1 MNSIYFHVPN
11 QRKNHHQKMTKTLET
26 NITSEKGDEKSPN
39 ITNPITMSNAPYK
52 KDKNSLY
59 LLQYQKYFNKKLV
72 IKYNILPNEYT
83 LMNIDNFI
91 TAKYCHSLASFKE
104 MLIFNYD
111 EEFLKRFY
119 PKKESLK
126 KIPLFS
132 EFYKSYLKFFCFPTL
147 AELRLNDLIEDMV
160 EKKAKAFYNE
170 NYKEDEKEKNQKKI
184 NVVIFTNKIRK
195 DISRVNS
202 LTNLSKTTIK
212 NNSISLSNRSSKSLQ
227 TIEKLFNELNY
238 EEKIRKNSLTS
249 RSEDKINNYN
259 DKTIK
264 NISKNKVNKNANNIN
279 SIHSIHNVSL
289 NMNSQNCALKN
300 TVILNKMKNKS
311 KTDDYYNLSNKINKY
326 IESSSSGN
334 RKKVKNKIKI
344 NLQNKLLESIPNT
357 NTYSHTN
364 ANSILR
370 ESKNIANNK
379 QKLKSIQ
386 KNIQTIL
393 KINSK
398 VNQYKNIL
406 AQYASSSTNSNT
418 NNNNK
423 IISLDKR
430 ANSKSG
436 LSQNNKFK
444 EMKNKSIYNNYSNKN
459 NNNNS
464 AINKNNIIITN
475 INNNNITNN
484 NNIKINNNFLKIN
497 CNKHYYTNFKITNTI
512 STTNNNSNRN
522 IQKKAIKV
530 VKKPSIRKIK
540 KIKSRNYKSI
550 TSDTNTIF
558 ISNNDISSK
567 NNTKN
572 NNSSNYYFT
581 TNDKNMNTLNNKFQT
596 SQNSRKKIKRY
607 IRTKNNINY
616 KNNNIPNSNTN
627 NSSNGKAFNYIN
639 SKAKNPPYVVASIKK
654 SNTSLSPSLKNL
666 IIKTKGISNYKK
678 NRVIESKH
686 NTQFNNGS
694 HNLSDSQRFV
704 KNLKIVNSG

>member
-39 ITNPITMSNAPYK
+39 ITNPITMNSAPYK

-111 EEFLKRFY
+111 EEFLKRYY

-147 AELRLNDLIEDMV
+147 AELKLNDLIEDMV

-170 NYKEDEKEKNQKKI
+170 NYKEDEKDKNQKKI

-212 NNSISLSNRSSKSLQ
+212 NNSVSLSNRSSKSLL
-227 TIEKLFNELNY
+227 TIEKLFNELNC
-238 EEKIRKNSLTS
+238 EENIRKNSLTS
-249 RSEDKINNYN
+249 RSEDKINNNN
-259 DKTIK
+259 DKTNK
-264 NISKNKVNKNANNIN
+264 NGSKNKVNKNANNIN
-279 SIHSIHNVSL
+279 NISL
-289 NMNSQNCALKN
+289 NVNSQNCALKN

-311 KTDDYYNLSNKINKY
+311 KTDDYSNLSNKINKY
-326 IESSSSGN
+326 MEGSSSGN

-344 NLQNKLLESIPNT
+344 NLQNKLLDSIPNT
-357 NTYSHTN
+357 NSNTYSHTN
-364 ANSILR
+364 ANSILK
-370 ESKNIANNK
+370 ESKNIINNK

-386 KNIQTIL
+386 KNIH
-393 KINSK
+393 
-398 VNQYKNIL
+398 
-406 AQYASSSTNSNT
+406 SNT

-423 IISLDKR
+423 KISLDKR

-436 LSQNNKFK
+436 LSQNNKIK

-459 NNNNS
+459 NNNNNNS
-464 AINKNNIIITN
+464 AINKNNILITN

-484 NNIKINNNFLKIN
+484 NNININNNFLKIN

-530 VKKPSIRKIK
+530 IKKPSIRKIK

-581 TNDKNMNTLNNKFQT
+581 TNDKNMKTLSNKFQT
-596 SQNSRKKIKRY
+596 SQNSRKKIKKY

-616 KNNNIPNSNTN
+616 KNNNIPNSNTS
-627 NSSNGKAFNYIN
+627 NSSNGKVFNYIN
-639 SKAKNPPYVVASIKK
+639 SKAKNPPYVIASIKK

-678 NRVIESKH
+678 NRVIESKN

>member
-1 MNSIYFHVPN
+1 
-11 QRKNHHQKMTKTLET
+11 
-26 NITSEKGDEKSPN
+26 
-39 ITNPITMSNAPYK
+39 
-52 KDKNSLY
+52 
-59 LLQYQKYFNKKLV
+59 
-72 IKYNILPNEYT
+72 
-83 LMNIDNFI
+83 
-91 TAKYCHSLASFKE
+91 
-104 MLIFNYD
+104 
-111 EEFLKRFY
+111 
-119 PKKESLK
+119 
-126 KIPLFS
+126 
-132 EFYKSYLKFFCFPTL
+132 
-147 AELRLNDLIEDMV
+147 MV

-212 NNSISLSNRSSKSLQ
+212 NNSISLSNRSSKSLL

-249 RSEDKINNYN
+249 RSEDKINNIN
-259 DKTIK
+259 DKTNK
-264 NISKNKVNKNANNIN
+264 NGSKNKVNKNANNTN
-279 SIHSIHNVSL
+279 NIHNVSL
-289 NMNSQNCALKN
+289 NVNSQNCALKN

-311 KTDDYYNLSNKINKY
+311 KTDDYNNLSNKINKY
-326 IESSSSGN
+326 MESSSSGN

-344 NLQNKLLESIPNT
+344 SLQNKLLDSIPNT

-364 ANSILR
+364 ANSILK
-370 ESKNIANNK
+370 ESKNIVNNK

-398 VNQYKNIL
+398 VNQYKSIL
-406 AQYASSSTNSNT
+406 AQYAISSTSTNSNT

-430 ANSKSG
+430 ANSKSA
-436 LSQNNKFK
+436 LSKNNKIK

-459 NNNNS
+459 NNNN
-464 AINKNNIIITN
+464 AINKNNILITN
-475 INNNNITNN
+475 INNNNIQNNTNIN
-484 NNIKINNNFLKIN
+484 INNNFLKIN

-530 VKKPSIRKIK
+530 IKKPSIRKIK

-558 ISNNDISSK
+558 ISNNEISSK
-567 NNTKN
+567 NNSKN

-581 TNDKNMNTLNNKFQT
+581 TNDKNMNTLTNKFQT

-607 IRTKNNINY
+607 IRAKNNINY
-616 KNNNIPNSNTN
+616 KNNNIPNSNTS
-627 NSSNGKAFNYIN
+627 NSSNGKVFNYIN
-639 SKAKNPPYVVASIKK
+639 SKQKNPAYVIASIKK

-678 NRVIESKH
+678 NRVIESKN

>member
-39 ITNPITMSNAPYK
+39 ITNPITMTTVPYK

-147 AELRLNDLIEDMV
+147 AELKLNDLIEDMV

-212 NNSISLSNRSSKSLQ
+212 NNSISLSNRSSKSLL

-249 RSEDKINNYN
+249 RSEDKINNIN
-259 DKTIK
+259 DKTNK
-264 NISKNKVNKNANNIN
+264 NGSKNKVNKNANNTN
-279 SIHSIHNVSL
+279 NIHNVSL
-289 NMNSQNCALKN
+289 NVNSQNCALKN

-311 KTDDYYNLSNKINKY
+311 KTDDYNNLSNKINKY
-326 IESSSSGN
+326 MESSSSGN

-344 NLQNKLLESIPNT
+344 SLQNKLLDSIPNT

-364 ANSILR
+364 ANSILK
-370 ESKNIANNK
+370 ESKNIINNK

-398 VNQYKNIL
+398 VNQYKSIL
-406 AQYASSSTNSNT
+406 AQYAISSTSTNSNT

-430 ANSKSG
+430 ANSKSA
-436 LSQNNKFK
+436 LSKNNKIK

-459 NNNNS
+459 NNNNT
-464 AINKNNIIITN
+464 INKNNILITN
-475 INNNNITNN
+475 INNNNIQNNTNIN
-484 NNIKINNNFLKIN
+484 INNNFLKIN

-530 VKKPSIRKIK
+530 IKKPSIRKIK

-558 ISNNDISSK
+558 ISNNEISSK
-567 NNTKN
+567 NNSKN

-581 TNDKNMNTLNNKFQT
+581 TNDKNMNTLTNKFQT

-607 IRTKNNINY
+607 IRAKNNINY
-616 KNNNIPNSNTN
+616 KNNNIPNSNTS
-627 NSSNGKAFNYIN
+627 NSSNGKVFNYIN
-639 SKAKNPPYVVASIKK
+639 SKQKNPAYVIASIKK

-678 NRVIESKH
+678 NRVIESKN

>member
-1 MNSIYFHVPN
+1 
-11 QRKNHHQKMTKTLET
+11 
-26 NITSEKGDEKSPN
+26 
-39 ITNPITMSNAPYK
+39 MSNAPYK

-147 AELRLNDLIEDMV
+147 AELKLNDLIEDMV

-212 NNSISLSNRSSKSLQ
+212 NNSVSLSNRSSKSLL
-227 TIEKLFNELNY
+227 TIEKLFNELNN
-238 EEKIRKNSLTS
+238 EENIRRNSLTS
-249 RSEDKINNYN
+249 RSEDKINNIS
-259 DKTIK
+259 DKTNK
-264 NISKNKVNKNANNIN
+264 NGSKNKVNKNANNIN
-279 SIHSIHNVSL
+279 NISL
-289 NMNSQNCALKN
+289 NVNSQNCALKN

-311 KTDDYYNLSNKINKY
+311 KTDDYNNLSNKINKY
-326 IESSSSGN
+326 YEGSSSGN

-344 NLQNKLLESIPNT
+344 NLQNKLLDSIPNT
-357 NTYSHTN
+357 NANTYSHTN
-364 ANSILR
+364 ANSILK
-370 ESKNIANNK
+370 ESKNIINNK

-406 AQYASSSTNSNT
+406 AQYTTSTYSNT

-423 IISLDKR
+423 KISLDKK

-436 LSQNNKFK
+436 LSQNNKIK

-459 NNNNS
+459 NNNS
-464 AINKNNIIITN
+464 AINKNNILITN

-484 NNIKINNNFLKIN
+484 NNININNNILKIN

-530 VKKPSIRKIK
+530 IKKPSIRKIK

-581 TNDKNMNTLNNKFQT
+581 TNDKNMKTLSNKFQT
-596 SQNSRKKIKRY
+596 SQNSRKKIKKY
-607 IRTKNNINY
+607 IRTKNNINF

-627 NSSNGKAFNYIN
+627 NSSNGKVFNYIN
-639 SKAKNPPYVVASIKK
+639 SKAKNPPYVIASIKK

-678 NRVIESKH
+678 NRVIESKN

>member
-111 EEFLKRFY
+111 EEFLKRYY

-147 AELRLNDLIEDMV
+147 AELKLNDLIEDMV

-170 NYKEDEKEKNQKKI
+170 NYKEDEKDKNQKKI

-212 NNSISLSNRSSKSLQ
+212 NNSVSLSNRSSKSLL

-238 EEKIRKNSLTS
+238 EENIRKNSLTS
-249 RSEDKINNYN
+249 RSEDKINNNN
-259 DKTIK
+259 DKTNK
-264 NISKNKVNKNANNIN
+264 NGSKNKVNKNANNIN
-279 SIHSIHNVSL
+279 NISL
-289 NMNSQNCALKN
+289 NVNSQNCALKN

-311 KTDDYYNLSNKINKY
+311 KTDDYSNLSNKINKY
-326 IESSSSGN
+326 MEGSSSGN

-344 NLQNKLLESIPNT
+344 NLQNKLLDSIPNT
-357 NTYSHTN
+357 NSNTYSHTN
-364 ANSILR
+364 ANSILK
-370 ESKNIANNK
+370 ESKNIINNK

-386 KNIQTIL
+386 KNI
-393 KINSK
+393 
-398 VNQYKNIL
+398 L
-406 AQYASSSTNSNT
+406 AQYTTSTYSNT

-423 IISLDKR
+423 KISLDKK

-436 LSQNNKFK
+436 LSQNNKIK

-459 NNNNS
+459 NNNS
-464 AINKNNIIITN
+464 AINKNNILITN

-484 NNIKINNNFLKIN
+484 NNININNNFLKIN

-530 VKKPSIRKIK
+530 IKKPSIRKIK

-581 TNDKNMNTLNNKFQT
+581 TNDKNMKTLSNKFQT
-596 SQNSRKKIKRY
+596 SQNSRKKIKKY

-627 NSSNGKAFNYIN
+627 NSSNGKVFNYIN
-639 SKAKNPPYVVASIKK
+639 SKAKNPPYVIASIKK

-678 NRVIESKH
+678 NRVIESKN

>member
-39 ITNPITMSNAPYK
+39 ITNPITMNNAPYK

-111 EEFLKRFY
+111 EEFLKRYY

-147 AELRLNDLIEDMV
+147 AELKLNDLIEDMV

-170 NYKEDEKEKNQKKI
+170 NYKEDEKDKNQKKI

-212 NNSISLSNRSSKSLQ
+212 NNSVSLSNRSSKSLL
-227 TIEKLFNELNY
+227 TIEKLFNELNN
-238 EEKIRKNSLTS
+238 EENIRRNSLTS
-249 RSEDKINNYN
+249 RSEDKINNIS
-259 DKTIK
+259 DKTNK
-264 NISKNKVNKNANNIN
+264 NGSKNKVNKNANNIN
-279 SIHSIHNVSL
+279 NISL
-289 NMNSQNCALKN
+289 NVNSQNCALKN

-311 KTDDYYNLSNKINKY
+311 KTDDYNNLSNKINKY
-326 IESSSSGN
+326 IEGSSSGN

-344 NLQNKLLESIPNT
+344 SLQNKLLDSIPNT

-364 ANSILR
+364 ANSILK
-370 ESKNIANNK
+370 ESKNIVNNK

-406 AQYASSSTNSNT
+406 AQYTTSTYSNT

-423 IISLDKR
+423 KISLDKK

-436 LSQNNKFK
+436 LSQNNKIK

-459 NNNNS
+459 NNNS
-464 AINKNNIIITN
+464 AINKNNILITN

-484 NNIKINNNFLKIN
+484 NNININNNFLKIN

-530 VKKPSIRKIK
+530 IKKPSIRKIK

-558 ISNNDISSK
+558 ISNNEISSK
-567 NNTKN
+567 NNSKN

-581 TNDKNMNTLNNKFQT
+581 TNDKNMKTLSNKFQT
-596 SQNSRKKIKRY
+596 SQNSRKKIKKY

-627 NSSNGKAFNYIN
+627 NSSNGKVFNYIN
-639 SKAKNPPYVVASIKK
+639 SKAKNPPYVIASIKK

-678 NRVIESKH
+678 NRVIESKN

>member
-147 AELRLNDLIEDMV
+147 AELKLNDLIEDMV

-212 NNSISLSNRSSKSLQ
+212 NNSISLSNRSSKSLL

-249 RSEDKINNYN
+249 RSEDKINNIN
-259 DKTIK
+259 DKTNK
-264 NISKNKVNKNANNIN
+264 NGSKNKVNKNANNTN
-279 SIHSIHNVSL
+279 NIHNVSL
-289 NMNSQNCALKN
+289 NVNSQNCALKN

-311 KTDDYYNLSNKINKY
+311 KTDDYNNLSNKINKY
-326 IESSSSGN
+326 MESSSSGN

-344 NLQNKLLESIPNT
+344 SLQNKLLDSIPNT

-364 ANSILR
+364 ANSILK
-370 ESKNIANNK
+370 ESKNIVNNK

-393 KINSK
+393 K
-398 VNQYKNIL
+398 YKNL
-406 AQYASSSTNSNT
+406 
-418 NNNNK
+418 
-423 IISLDKR
+423 
-430 ANSKSG
+430 
-436 LSQNNKFK
+436 
-444 EMKNKSIYNNYSNKN
+444 
-459 NNNNS
+459 
-464 AINKNNIIITN
+464 
-475 INNNNITNN
+475 
-484 NNIKINNNFLKIN
+484 
-497 CNKHYYTNFKITNTI
+497 
-512 STTNNNSNRN
+512 
-522 IQKKAIKV
+522 
-530 VKKPSIRKIK
+530 
-540 KIKSRNYKSI
+540 
-550 TSDTNTIF
+550 
-558 ISNNDISSK
+558 
-567 NNTKN
+567 
-572 NNSSNYYFT
+572 
-581 TNDKNMNTLNNKFQT
+581 
-596 SQNSRKKIKRY
+596 
-607 IRTKNNINY
+607 
-616 KNNNIPNSNTN
+616 
-627 NSSNGKAFNYIN
+627 
-639 SKAKNPPYVVASIKK
+639 
-654 SNTSLSPSLKNL
+654 
-666 IIKTKGISNYKK
+666 
-678 NRVIESKH
+678 
-686 NTQFNNGS
+686 
-694 HNLSDSQRFV
+694 
-704 KNLKIVNSG
+704 